1 MEFFKSTINLGEVLV
16 QLIAFI
22 IVFLTLK
29 KLAWKP
35 LLDSLKAREEKIK
48 AEFDKIE
55 KAAQDVESLKKDYA
69 LKLQKIEDEARLKI
83 QEAIEDGRR
92 VSKEIQDKARQE
104 AQASFEKSKENLELE
119 ITKARVELRRDI
131 AELAVST
138 SERILKEKMSS
149 DQAQQAKILDIIND
163 LEKAL

>member
-1 MEFFKSTINLGEVLV
+1 MEFFKETINLGEVVV
-16 QLIAFI
+16 QLAAFI
-22 IVFLTLK
+22 VVFLTLK
-29 KLAWKP
+29 ALAWKP
-35 LLDSLKAREEKIK
+35 LLNSLKAREEKIQ

-55 KAAQDVESLKKDYA
+55 KAAKDVEALKKDYA
-69 LKLQKIEDEARLKI
+69 LKLQKIEDEARAKI

-92 VSKEIQDKARQE
+92 VSKEIQDKARAE

-131 AELAVST
+131 AALAVST
-138 SERILKEKMSS
+138 SERVLNEKMSS